1 MMHRATMFALAFT
14 AAPAAAFQPLRV
26 PLRVNGGA
34 PLPRTGGV
42 ARLFSRGLALRATG
56 RPRDAP
62 SPLEDEASASAGLAS
77 SAAAL
82 GLARGFD
89 ERAEGRRAALSRGSL
104 IFLAALSALAAPNA
118 FADADA
124 APAAAN
130 AEFGAE
136 ALPTPPPPPVVA
148 AAEPTTIEY
157 SDFLE
162 VLFRGEAAKVQFYGA
177 EGDVAF
183 LTTKEGK
190 RLKVLGMAKASNNS
204 DKGPLSTVARVRD
217 AKVPFSFESFDLVS
231 FRQGKAKGEGEFQ
244 LPKYLNPFEEIK
256 SPEDLAAEAVKKE
269 KPWFSLP
276 SLL

>member
-1 MMHRATMFALAFT
+1 M
-14 AAPAAAFQPLRV
+14 
-26 PLRVNGGA
+26 
-34 PLPRTGGV
+34 

-56 RPRDAP
+56 RHRDAP

-77 SAAAL
+77 SAAAP

-124 APAAAN
+124 DAAGSGAANAAAN

-136 ALPTPPPPPVVA
+136 ALPSPPPPPVVA

-162 VLFRGEAAKVQFYGA
+162 VLFRGEAAKVR
-177 EGDVAF
+177 V
-183 LTTKEGK
+183 LT
-190 RLKVLGMAKASNNS
+190 
-204 DKGPLSTVARVRD
+204 
-217 AKVPFSFESFDLVS
+217 
-231 FRQGKAKGEGEFQ
+231 QG
-244 LPKYLNPFEEIK
+244 
-256 SPEDLAAEAVKKE
+256 
-269 KPWFSLP
+269 
-276 SLL
+276 